1 MCEKGIGYAVR
12 VALLGHYCMVVHHDE
27 EGSDGQNCGLGSYL
41 LSAAADMVY
50 PYICRFSTLVIKP
63 LASLVPKDVGL
74 APPPIT
80 SLLAPTPNLDTY
92 LLVDQ
97 NRAQF

>member
-41 LSAAADMVY
+41 LSAADM
-50 PYICRFSTLVIKP
+50 IP
-63 LASLVPKDVGL
+63 LHPTYVGSQRL
-74 APPPIT
+74 
-80 SLLAPTPNLDTY
+80 S
-92 LLVDQ
+92 
-97 NRAQF
+97 